1 MKQVHNLYTIFQKD
15 KLFGIYDPFNN
26 IKVEPIYDS
35 IEVKEVKLG
44 CYLKIKLDNKWG
56 VVFIP
61 AHTRTALLSLK
72 SNNKEID
79 KKNFERIESSIEW
92 RFSTIFDAIHEQS
105 DSLRIIHGEYEL
117 FFDFESNRLF
127 TAFEWRREKHQ
138 RELRAISKIKANYI
152 RE

>member
-1 MKQVHNLYTIFQKD
+1 MKQLQKLYTIFQKD
-15 KLFGIYDPFNN
+15 KLFGISDPFNN

-44 CYLKIKLDNKWG
+44 CYLKLRLDNKWG

-72 SNNKEID
+72 SSHSEVDINTFN
-79 KKNFERIESSIEW
+79 RIESSIEW
-92 RFSTIFDAIHEQS
+92 RFSTIFDAIHEQV
-105 DSLRIIHGEYEL
+105 DSLRLIHGEYEL

-127 TAFEWRREKHQ
+127 TPFEWRREKHH
-138 RELRAISKIKANYI
+138 RDLRAISKSSANYFAK
-152 RE
+152 